1 MRGLIKAAVLVAVW
15 FIYSFALR
23 YLVPSDATFGI
34 YEPRRDWLIAHVAG
48 GTAALLLGPAQ
59 FWLALTGKHSV
70 WHRIRGTA
78 YVSSVCVSSAAA
90 IYLALNT
97 DFGWVFGIG
106 MMTLALAWITTTGL
120 AVTAICRN
128 LIQQHREW
136 MIRSYAVT
144 FAFVIFRALVDVLEI
159 AGIGTTTERLIV
171 ASWFCWSVPLLITE
185 SILQGRKM
193 FLSASASRQT
203 FHELTSHSRLPE

>member
-1 MRGLIKAAVLVAVW
+1 VRGLIKAAVLVAVW
-15 FIYSFALR
+15 FIYAFALR

-34 YEPRRDWLIAHVAG
+34 YEPRRYWLIAHVAS

-59 FWLALTGKHSV
+59 FWLALNGKYSV
-70 WHRIRGTA
+70 WHRIRGIG
-78 YVSSVCVSSAAA
+78 YVISVCVSSAAA

-97 DFGWVFGIG
+97 DFGLVFGIG
-106 MMTLALAWITTTGL
+106 MMALVLAWITTTGL

-128 LIQQHREW
+128 LIQQHKEW

-144 FAFVIFRALVDVLEI
+144 FAFVIFRAIVDVLEI
-159 AGIGTTTERLIV
+159 AGIGTTTERLTV

-193 FLSASASRQT
+193 FLSASTSRQT
-203 FHELTSHSRLPE
+203 FHELASHSRPPD